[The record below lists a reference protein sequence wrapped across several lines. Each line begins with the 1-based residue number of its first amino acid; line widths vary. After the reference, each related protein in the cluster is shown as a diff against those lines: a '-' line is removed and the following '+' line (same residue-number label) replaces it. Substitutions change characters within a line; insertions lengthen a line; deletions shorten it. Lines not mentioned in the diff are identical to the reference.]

1 MKFRKLIIPIFIT
14 VLCSSAS
21 AQYNTLNEWYIGPSI
36 GATMSTISLVPT
48 YVKNLYTIRKSG
60 GISTR
65 YISENHFG
73 FQIDLDY
80 FESGWKEQEQSSAGA
95 SEAFSYTRNLNFIEV
110 PFLMHMYTTAQSTR
124 FFLNLGPKFSYL
136 LSENEKFVDNSTSST
151 YTYLEHGK
159 LVERPFQYGLLGG
172 VGLEVHLKRSVLGIE
187 GRYCYSLSNLF
198 SDAVDDDFNTSS
210 LQTVSLNLYY
220 YFQVGGRK

>member
-1 MKFRKLIIPIFIT
+1 
-14 VLCSSAS
+14 
-21 AQYNTLNEWYIGPSI
+21 
-36 GATMSTISLVPT
+36 MSTISLVPT

-73 FQIDLDY
+73 FQIDLNY
-80 FESGWKEQEQSSAGA
+80 FESGWKEQEQSSAGT

-124 FFLNLGPKFSYL
+124 FFVNIGPKFSYL
-136 LSENEKFVDNSTSST
+136 LSENEKLMDNNPTSTT

-198 SDAVDDDFNTSS
+198 NDAVDDDFNTSN
-210 LQTVSLNLYY
+210 LQAVSLNLYY
-220 YFQVGGRK
+220 YFQVGGYNKK